1 MAWKALNSF
10 SDSMK
15 GKLVRFKTGVSASN
29 LSNQFNINNSHPASI
44 NIPAG
49 ALGII
54 YQVRGA
60 TLFIGFGR
68 DSKLPPSRNGSPTYY
83 AATIQFY
90 LDDINKLEIE
100 Y

>member
-1 MAWKALNSF
+1 MAWKPLNSF
-10 SDSMK
+10 ANSMT
-15 GKLVRFKTGVSASN
+15 GKLVRFKSSYSTPN
-29 LSNQFNINNSHPASI
+29 LSNQSGINKIHPPQI

-49 ALGII
+49 AVGVI
-54 YQVRGA
+54 YVVRGA

-68 DSKLPPSRNGSPTYY
+68 DLKSAPSKSGSPTYY

-90 LDDINKLEIE
+90 MDDINKLEIE